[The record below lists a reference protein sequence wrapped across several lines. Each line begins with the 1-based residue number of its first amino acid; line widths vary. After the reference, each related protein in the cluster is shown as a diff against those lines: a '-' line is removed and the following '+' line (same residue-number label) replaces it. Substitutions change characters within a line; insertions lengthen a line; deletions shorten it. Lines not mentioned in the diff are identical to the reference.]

1 MWYSATARIFQLDR
15 HGRELAANF
24 GHSGRRHCLACPP
37 TLLVDACTNACTILT
52 AVQVYIRGVP
62 EPFTCSEITIGT
74 SNNEFDSTASLA
86 PFAAPVSRMA
96 HLARQVGFSYCCDID
111 LSTAFAGGFFAS
123 AHSVLPAVTTTP
135 SIHDEDVPYPQI
147 TMMSD
152 SGPSDD
158 DDNGHHQAAAL
169 FLIFLVYTC
178 FALYVVTSFLKSTS
192 ICFFCV
198 NILGVGEWRPWRR
211 YDGDTQIVTW
221 ILTCK
226 YLGA

>member
-111 LSTAFAGGFFAS
+111 LSTAFAGDFFAS
-123 AHSVLPAVTTTP
+123 AHSVLPAAN
-135 SIHDEDVPYPQI
+135 I
-147 TMMSD
+147 TQH
-152 SGPSDD
+152 P
-158 DDNGHHQAAAL
+158 
-169 FLIFLVYTC
+169 
-178 FALYVVTSFLKSTS
+178 
-192 ICFFCV
+192 
-198 NILGVGEWRPWRR
+198 
-211 YDGDTQIVTW
+211 
-221 ILTCK
+221 
-226 YLGA
+226 